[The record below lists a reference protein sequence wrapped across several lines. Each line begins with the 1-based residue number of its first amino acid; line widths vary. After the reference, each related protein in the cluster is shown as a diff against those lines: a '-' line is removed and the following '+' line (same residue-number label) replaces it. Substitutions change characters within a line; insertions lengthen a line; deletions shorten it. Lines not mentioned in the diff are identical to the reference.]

1 MTPVQTTTRSR
12 FSTFDAPSSFHLI
25 VPIRVRLR
33 LTTSF
38 DLLVNNA
45 YPTYYAVRRASCMY
59 NWINR
64 THSLQTANNLRANF
78 VNQKMSTTVPTDT
91 SYSYFQG
98 RQLAILLRL
107 DYQNPRFAER
117 VISYQDRFEDIQKV
131 KSISSWCD
139 DTRLLLSSHLCLRCT
154 DGQPCFGSI

>member
-12 FSTFDAPSSFHLI
+12 VSTFDAHSSFHLI

-98 RQLAILLRL
+98 RQLAILHVLRL

-131 KSISSWCD
+131 KSISFWCD
-139 DTRLLLSSHLCLRCT
+139 DTQIVS
-154 DGQPCFGSI
+154 GSYDHPTYV